1 MRDFATTH
9 DQRAQPEATR
19 VWRINVDYSRQ
30 LLLLCAMCTGTHGD
44 RLFDRSPCAAS
55 ATIQS
60 SGRAMQVGM
69 REREEGAAQRA
80 QADLALTRR
89 VQQQQP
95 LWQQQ
100 QRPPQHRARK
110 SVWGRSE

>member
-1 MRDFATTH
+1 
-9 DQRAQPEATR
+9 
-19 VWRINVDYSRQ
+19 
-30 LLLLCAMCTGTHGD
+30 
-44 RLFDRSPCAAS
+44 
-55 ATIQS
+55 
-60 SGRAMQVGM
+60 MQVGM

-100 QRPPQHRARK
+100 QQQPQRRARK